1 LGLSERL
8 AICRQLAIQIV
19 DVEFVHDASSSI
31 RENQEVL
38 DKKEASA
45 LIRKHLI
52 VDVET
57 EIAVKLTITGL
68 FDTTQLFNAT
78 TRYSSVNY
86 YSAKQSPWSKSS
98 SIL

>member
-38 DKKEASA
+38 DEKEASA

-52 VDVET
+52 VDVKT
-57 EIAVKLTITGL
+57 EISCQADDDWFI
-68 FDTTQLFNAT
+68 
-78 TRYSSVNY
+78 RYNTAFQRY
-86 YSAKQSPWSKSS
+86 NQ
-98 SIL
+98 ILECELLLS